1 MPKRKRIDPVK
12 QREKRSKIAAGVGV
26 VLLVVVGAYEV
37 PKIMSQMNPKVP
49 PAAKI
54 AAATDP
60 VATGSTPVANV
71 PATSALADT
80 DVPPAAASA
89 GTLGSLDGFQTKNP
103 FKPQMSSTPALP
115 SPTQP
120 SSTQPSAANKP
131 GADVPGPPSI
141 AAATKPTLTTPLTPP
156 AVPTTAPAP
165 AAPAVRISVNA
176 TVSRVTAH
184 STFPTGAPVF
194 RLVSWQRG
202 SAKISIV
209 GGSYAD
215 GGQTLTLLLNRPVTL
230 KNTQDGTRYKL
241 VLLSVP

>member
-1 MPKRKRIDPVK
+1 MPKKKRIDPVK

-37 PKIMSQMNPKVP
+37 PKIMSQMNPKAP

-54 AAATDP
+54 AASADP
-60 VATGSTPVANV
+60 GATGSTPVANV
-71 PATSALADT
+71 AATSALADT
-80 DVPPAAASA
+80 DVPPTAV
-89 GTLGSLDGFQTKNP
+89 GTLGSLDAFQTKNP
-103 FKPQMSSTPALP
+103 FKPQISSTPVLP
-115 SPTQP
+115 SVTPP

-156 AVPTTAPAP
+156 AVTTTAPAP
-165 AAPAVRISVNA
+165 AVAPAVRISVNA

-194 RLVSWQRG
+194 RLVSWKRG
-202 SAKISIV
+202 SAEISIV

-230 KNTQDGTRYKL
+230 KNTQDGARYKL